1 MADGY
6 KTEDGKIFS
15 NRDDAQAHANQ
26 IAKEQAKREASAN
39 ASHSYDVNLFNE
51 LVRAFNEGR
60 WDDVIRQT
68 YNPYYEE
75 KKSKL
80 ITSIAKAKRDNN
92 YQEVITAHY
101 QIDDCTD
108 SKILLPMALQA
119 GKEAFEKVNGR
130 PMTDSD
136 YGQIILPFIEK
147 NINEWQERMDK
158 QGYYDSFAEKI
169 KYWKNEYNRYSG
181 NNKYKTS
188 SRSTASTYSE
198 PIGVILSIIISAV
211 IAVISGTFLANF
223 LYKFIPL
230 KPDYLNIGLVVAA
243 FIVCMIICRSEKSG
257 KIIKLAVVL
266 IGISAIGILG
276 AKALANKSPKPQTT
290 ETTQGANT
298 NPSAEITKNVNF
310 RKGPSTNDEVI
321 RQLKQGDIVI
331 LTGEVS
337 GGWTQVTRDGEKG
350 WVSNEFLKVWEK

>member
-39 ASHSYDVNLFNE
+39 ASHSLDVNDFNK

-68 YNPYYEE
+68 YNPYYEQ

-108 SKILLPMALQA
+108 SEILLPMALQA

-188 SRSTASTYSE
+188 SRSTTTSYAE
-198 PIGVILSIIISAV
+198 PFGIIISIIISAV
-211 IAVISGTFLANF
+211 IAFISGTFLANF
-223 LYKFIPL
+223 LYKFIPIN
-230 KPDYLNIGLVVAA
+230 PDVLSIGLVAA
-243 FIVCMIICRSEKSG
+243 VFIVCMITCLNHKG
-257 KIIKLAVVL
+257 LKIVKLAVIL
-266 IGISAIGILG
+266 IGISAIGIIG
-276 AKALANKSPKPQTT
+276 AKALANKSQKPQTT
-290 ETTQGANT
+290 QSVTITQQAD
-298 NPSAEITKNVNF
+298 ITQNVNF
-310 RKGPSTNDEVI
+310 RKDPSTGDNII
-321 RQLKQGDIVI
+321 RQLKKGDTVT
-331 LTGEVS
+331 LTGEVVE
-337 GGWTQVTRDGEKG
+337 GWTQLTHNGDTG
-350 WVSNEFLKVWEK
+350 WVSSEYLKVWGK